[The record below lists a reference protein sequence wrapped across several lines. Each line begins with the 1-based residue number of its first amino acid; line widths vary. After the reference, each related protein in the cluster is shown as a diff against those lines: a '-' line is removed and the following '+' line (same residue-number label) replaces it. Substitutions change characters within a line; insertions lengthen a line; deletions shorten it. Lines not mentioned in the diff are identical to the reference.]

1 MPLPLDG
8 IESKYSVRKCLPLGE
23 GVFVC
28 WMLSYLGAIG
38 QKVCLYLGVDAGHHL
53 FFAEKVNRRR
63 LFRLDKKC
71 VWLLTF
77 TQVVCGYSR

>member
-1 MPLPLDG
+1 MYWKAPILGAFFLFEPLCGKQLAEPRD
-8 IESKYSVRKCLPLGE
+8 
-23 GVFVC
+23 
-28 WMLSYLGAIG
+28 LGAIG
-38 QKVCLYLGVDAGHHL
+38 QKVCLYLGVDAGHHP

-77 TQVVCGYSR
+77 TQVVWGYSR

>member
-1 MPLPLDG
+1 MFRLLLRCALQGLAVALFFDLA
-8 IESKYSVRKCLPLGE
+8 SLCR
-23 GVFVC
+23 
-28 WMLSYLGAIG
+28 AIG
-38 QKVCLYLGVDAGHHL
+38 QKVCLYLGVDAGHHP

-77 TQVVCGYSR
+77 TQVVWGYSR